1 MELTKKLPPTNEQ
14 LVFITT
20 YLAWVKVQAGIKNP
34 SQEIMIQKY
43 PLQTIYWLDTL
54 HIIYYKEYY
63 SYIPLIKSNKNFTG
77 ICQN

>member
-1 MELTKKLPPTNEQ
+1 MELTEKLPPTNEQ

-54 HIIYYKEYY
+54 HILQSVLVLNSMNNIQPK
-63 SYIPLIKSNKNFTG
+63 L
-77 ICQN
+77 